1 MYIYALSRYKI
12 IDVSLKKEKIYE
24 IWKGNI
30 IICRPSISRSSIQKG
45 KKQDRFMEMNK
56 INESCQ
62 FKENFK
68 NHSF

>member
-1 MYIYALSRYKI
+1 MYIYALNRYKI

-30 IICRPSISRSSIQKG
+30 ICRPSISRSSIQKG
-45 KKQDRFMEMNK
+45 KKQSRFIEMNK

-68 NHSF
+68 NHSI